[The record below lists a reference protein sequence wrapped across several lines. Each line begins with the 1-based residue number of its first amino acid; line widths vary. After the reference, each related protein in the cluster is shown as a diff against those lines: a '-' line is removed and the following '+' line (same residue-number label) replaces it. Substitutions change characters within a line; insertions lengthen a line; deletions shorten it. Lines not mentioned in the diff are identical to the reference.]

1 MGEKWVHEWSWW
13 CAATRAPEIPARR
26 YASILLEGW
35 GPDTRPRPTVIG
47 GAGPDHPWDAA
58 TGEWLHAAPGPPTGW
73 TGDVSSLVRTPVPL
87 RIILHAANVLRA
99 TEIRKWGHA
108 TATV

>member
-1 MGEKWVHEWSWW
+1 MI
-13 CAATRAPEIPARR
+13 R
-26 YASILLEGW
+26 
-35 GPDTRPRPTVIG
+35 

-58 TGEWLHAAPGPPTGW
+58 TGEWLQGAPGPQTGW
-73 TGDVSSLVRTPVPL
+73 TGEVSSLVTKPAPP
-87 RIILHAANVLRA
+87 RIVIHAANVLRA